1 MKSADGSQLSLY
13 RPTCLANFFSAL
25 RLRRANHKN
34 LQLKG
39 GPRGATGGHHHC
51 PPPVDPQAPAARIGG
66 LSAEARRGTLA
77 KIRRG
82 TPAVVL
88 FAPLTPGARG
98 ARRS

>member
-39 GPRGATGGHHHC
+39 VVTPLAA
-51 PPPVDPQAPAARIGG
+51 DP
-66 LSAEARRGTLA
+66 RRGPTSA
-77 KIRRG
+77 GDPPTAPNSKGAGCVVRRG
-82 TPAVVL
+82 KMRKIYQLLEKVC
-88 FAPLTPGARG
+88 
-98 ARRS
+98 